1 MLPRALGL
9 AALPLLASASC
20 PDLGIAAEVACLTSD
35 NTTSATP
42 NFLAS
47 GASCPAAC
55 ATAWDALIAACPLGT
70 DDWDLDDGAP
80 GTPSTGIAAGW
91 VDMDGTG
98 TDGADTVGD
107 VNNLSTGDA
116 QAIAARIAVKWLALG
131 LSKELCAWANPA
143 TNDDLDTCGHAQRI
157 MQCVAPLRCSD
168 CGG

>member
-1 MLPRALGL
+1 MPKHECCAATDANGAPCVAAVSEFYDETVCNDR
-9 AALPLLASASC
+9 AALDGNVAAS
-20 PDLGIAAEVACLTSD
+20 EM
-35 NTTSATP
+35 
-42 NFLAS
+42 
-47 GASCPAAC
+47 
-55 ATAWDALIAACPLGT
+55 AACPLGT

-80 GTPSTGIAAGW
+80 GTPSSGIAANW

-107 VNNLSTGDA
+107 VNNLNTGDA